1 MEVPLDEHDKQ
12 GRFEELFMPHLD
24 AAYNLAHW
32 LTSNAHD
39 AEDVVQD
46 AFLRAFKFFDRF
58 RGDNSRSW
66 FLAIVRNASYDWLR
80 ANRKNEE
87 VVEFDEEL
95 HGPEE
100 IVSEPQAVPAMRG
113 TEQQVV
119 REVIEQLPAGF
130 REVTILRELE
140 GMSYKEISD
149 VTQTPIGT
157 VMSRLA
163 RARNHLQRCL
173 PARLRQEQAL

>member
-1 MEVPLDEHDKQ
+1 MEITVNEHDKQ

-24 AAYNLAHW
+24 AAYNLAYW
-32 LTSNAHD
+32 MISNAHD

-46 AFLRAFKFFDRF
+46 SFLRAFKFFDRF

-66 FLAIVRNASYDWLR
+66 LLAIVRNVSYDWLR
-80 ANRKNEE
+80 AKGNNEE
-87 VVEFDEEL
+87 VIEFDEEL

-100 IVSEPQAVPAMRG
+100 IVSEPLAVPAMRDA
-113 TEQQVV
+113 EQEVV
-119 REVIEQLPAGF
+119 REVIEELPACF

-140 GMSYKEISD
+140 GMSYKEISE

-163 RARNHLQRCL
+163 RARNQLQRCL
-173 PARLRQEQAL
+173 PARLRQEQSS